1 MNISK
6 HKTFLKKIF
15 IVCGAF
21 IFVALWINY
30 DMVRFSKQYIK
41 NIDDECLIKSDCIL
55 VLGARVW
62 RNGQPSHIL
71 EDRIITGI
79 DLYRAGISP
88 AILMSGDHGTKS
100 YDEVKAMKQY
110 AVERSVP
117 ADCVF
122 TDHAGFSTYDSCYRA
137 RDIFCAKKVV
147 IVTQQYHLYRALY
160 IARCLGLEAYGVASD
175 RRFIYGEKRRHVREF
190 FARIK
195 AVGAILIKS
204 TPRYLGEQ
212 IPIQTSPGSAT
223 DG

>member
-6 HKTFLKKIF
+6 RKTFLKKIF
-15 IVCGAF
+15 ILCGAF

-30 DMVRFSKQYIK
+30 DMLRFAKQYIK
-41 NIDDECLIKSDCIL
+41 NADDECLAGADCIL

-71 EDRIITGI
+71 EDRII
-79 DLYRAGISP
+79 AGIAP
-88 AILMSGDHGTKS
+88 ALLMSGDHSRKN

-110 AVERSVP
+110 AVERNIP
-117 ADCVF
+117 ADRVF

-137 RDIFCAKKVV
+137 RDVFCAKKVV

-175 RRFIYGEKRRHVREF
+175 RRFIYGEKRRQIREF

-195 AVGAILIKS
+195 AVGAVLIKAS
-204 TPRYLGEQ
+204 PRYLGEQ
-212 IPIQTSPGSAT
+212 IPIQTSSGSAT

>member
-6 HKTFLKKIF
+6 RKTFLKKIF

-21 IFVALWINY
+21 IFIALWINY

-41 NIDDECLIKSDCIL
+41 NADDECLAGADCIL

-62 RNGQPSHIL
+62 RYGQPSHIL
-71 EDRIITGI
+71 EHRIMTGI
-79 DLYRAGISP
+79 DLYRAGIDP
-88 AILMSGDHGTKS
+88 VLLMSGDHGRKN

-110 AVERSVP
+110 AVERNIP
-117 ADCVF
+117 ADRVF

-137 RDIFCAKKVV
+137 RDVFCAKKVV
-147 IVTQQYHLYRALY
+147 IVTQHYHLYRALY
-160 IARCLGLEAYGVASD
+160 IAHCLGLEAYGVASD
-175 RRFIYGEKRRHVREF
+175 RRFIYGEKRRQIREF

-195 AVGAILIKS
+195 AVGAVLIKAS
-204 TPRYLGEQ
+204 PRYLGEQ
-212 IPIQTSPGSAT
+212 IPIQTSSGSAT